1 MTPPIPPYF
10 VIQMPLNT
18 NGEGPAGEH
27 ETVRV
32 VYQIWDSCNMTVE
45 EFTSPFDANRRCSE
59 LNTKGPTP

>member
-1 MTPPIPPYF
+1 
-10 VIQMPLNT
+10 MPLNA

-59 LNTKGPTP
+59 LNMKGPTP